1 MAKHIKLFI
10 GSAIN
15 IFTGVAGY
23 LLWTLYAQDTVR
35 MARDLKETAGLVFLG
50 SFIPA
55 LIFFVMWYFRCVK
68 ANATVGAARPS
79 RWPYFFIGV
88 ITTWAIPVICSIVF
102 FDKAIIWAIAAAGF
116 ATIGSL
122 VSYLISEPR

>member
-35 MARDLKETAGLVFLG
+35 MARDLKETAGIVLLV

-55 LIFFVMWYFRCVK
+55 LIFFVMWYFGCVK
-68 ANATVGAARPS
+68 SNAQVGKKRPS
-79 RWPYFFIGV
+79 RWPYFFLGV
-88 ITTWAIPVICSIVF
+88 ITTWAIPLVCSIAF
-102 FDKAIIWAIAAAGF
+102 FDKAIIWAAAAAGF

-122 VSYLISEPR
+122 ISYLIGEPR